1 MLNRGLLTPTERV
14 EAAIAAYEN
23 GEAPLN
29 SVEGFVREIIGWRE
43 FITGVYWHRGPE
55 YKMVNALGAER
66 PRPAWLYTAETPMNC
81 LHHVLRQNLELGWNH
96 RIQWMMVLGNFML
109 IAGINPQEA
118 LRWFNEMYVDAYD
131 WVMAAN
137 VLGMS
142 LYADGGYMATKPYA
156 ATSNLHSQDEQL
168 LRRLPLRSGP
178 KKPVDACPF
187 NYLYWDFGQHAERF
201 GPNPRMRAIVGGWLK
216 RTESNKDTVR
226 ESATQFLV
234 PPYHRCAAPKRICSL
249 KSKPRFSE
257 SQPSARV
264 ALSAP
269 RTLRATCARA
279 IGGRSCRPSETRSS
293 ASFHKAGCVAGNAA
307 SLCRRP
313 TRRAPFA

>member
-29 SVEGFVREIIGWRE
+29 SVEGFVRQIIGWRE

-66 PRPAWLYTAETPMNC
+66 PLPGWFYTAETPMNC

-96 RIQWMMVLGNFML
+96 HIQWMMVLGNFML

-118 LRWFNEMYVDAYD
+118 LRWFNEMYVDAHD

-137 VLGMS
+137 VLGVS

-156 ATSNLHSQDEQL
+156 ATSHYIRKMSNYCAGCRFDPDQKNRWTRARSTTCIGTSANT
-168 LRRLPLRSGP
+168 RSGS
-178 KKPVDACPF
+178 
-187 NYLYWDFGQHAERF
+187 G
-201 GPNPRMRAIVGGWLK
+201 
-216 RTESNKDTVR
+216 
-226 ESATQFLV
+226 
-234 PPYHRCAAPKRICSL
+234 RI
-249 KSKPRFSE
+249 RG
-257 SQPSARV
+257 
-264 ALSAP
+264 
-269 RTLRATCARA
+269 CAR
-279 IGGRSCRPSETRSS
+279 
-293 ASFHKAGCVAGNAA
+293 
-307 SLCRRP
+307 SL
-313 TRRAPFA
+313 AVG

>member
-1 MLNRGLLTPTERV
+1 
-14 EAAIAAYEN
+14 
-23 GEAPLN
+23 
-29 SVEGFVREIIGWRE
+29 
-43 FITGVYWHRGPE
+43 
-55 YKMVNALGAER
+55 MVNALGAER
-66 PRPAWLYTAETPMNC
+66 LRPAWLYTAETPMNC

-118 LRWFNEMYVDAYD
+118 LRWFNEMYCRCLR
-131 WVMAAN
+131 
-137 VLGMS
+137 LG
-142 LYADGGYMATKPYA
+142 DGRECPRHVALRGRRLHGDEALRRHEH
-156 ATSNLHSQDEQL
+156 LHSQDEQL

-187 NYLYWDFGQHAERF
+187 NYLYWDFGQYAERF
-201 GPNPRMRAIVGGWLK
+201 GPNPRMRAMVGGWLK

-264 ALSAP
+264 ALSALG
-269 RTLRATCARA
+269 RCARPA
-279 IGGRSCRPSETRSS
+279 PGGFAVAHAGHPRRGRAPRFTKPAALLATRR
-293 ASFHKAGCVAGNAA
+293 ACVAG
-307 SLCRRP
+307 
-313 TRRAPFA
+313 PFA